1 MKIAAAFAGFLAF
14 LVLASAN
21 AAGYRYGVSDQAAY
35 VPAVMIAEHPASFP
49 RDAPLIRTQGG
60 FFIVD
65 DILGGIG
72 RLTGASLEW
81 RFLAAYVIA
90 MATIWIGVL
99 LVGSRL
105 FTSVWILVAFAAL
118 LTLRH
123 HIPRTS
129 VNSLEPYFHPR
140 LLAFGLGIIAVAAF
154 RAGRSWLAV
163 GLIGVAA
170 LGHATTALWFT
181 VLVGTALL
189 IVDRRWRLP
198 GAIVLA
204 AALAA
209 LAWLMVAGTRMD
221 PLWVEALDGR
231 NFIFANGWPL
241 WAWAANG
248 GLLGALWLAHLVRRR
263 RGTATPEDAAL
274 VWGATALVAVFLVT
288 LPAVAA
294 HLALAVQFQFSR
306 VFWVVDLLV
315 AMYGLAAIGESLR
328 ARQAMALALLLAA
341 FSVTRAVYVMTHE
354 HAERNLFE
362 VSLPESPWLDA
373 MRWLGRQPLDAHVLA
388 DPGHAFKY
396 GASVRVAAGR
406 DVLLED
412 DKDAAVAMYSRPIA
426 ERVVE
431 RRHALANFTAL
442 TAPEARALA
451 ERYDLNYLVTEA
463 ALPLPE
469 VYRNARFRIYALKP
483 AGPAS

>member
-1 MKIAAAFAGFLAF
+1 LKIAAAFAGFLAF

-241 WAWAANG
+241 WAWAANV

>member
-354 HAERNLFE
+354 HAERKLFE